1 MGNGARIKRLPQ
13 LSNSYRNALLCCSK
27 RRTCPSVPFR
37 YLNFAFKIIE
47 SVDLWLFPI
56 KLMQKVLKIGVALL
70 VVASSGQAQAPRPTL
85 ADASPYVTKMN
96 GGKPV
101 DCTAAKV
108 KINFGSGR
116 GEGYCQAVLADLIKS
131 WEAGTDATKLDVLT
145 PADQM
150 PPPPPEAYELKGDKL
165 GSSMS
170 EYLRNHHDDCVSKF
184 SAPPEV
190 HHSVFSGNTLQN
202 TESQHANAFRFA
214 CQNLD
219 PSFAQTSDVLLLAR
233 QLRTDAVLKNLTLA
247 TAKIDREQVEF
258 SQQRLYLVAYYF
270 RQESFGLIQAA
281 FINKFGQP
289 TSTSEIVAKNLMG
302 AELPRTTMTWKN
314 GVSTIELSEI
324 SGNDLTKS
332 QVVIVLDE
340 IYEKVAHRHNNETLK
355 SVQSD
360 M

>member
-1 MGNGARIKRLPQ
+1 MRKA
-13 LSNSYRNALLCCSK
+13 
-27 RRTCPSVPFR
+27 
-37 YLNFAFKIIE
+37 
-47 SVDLWLFPI
+47 
-56 KLMQKVLKIGVALL
+56 LKIGVALL
-70 VVASSGQAQAPRPTL
+70 AVASAGRAQAPKPTL

-116 GEGYCQAVLADLIKS
+116 GEGYCQAVLSDLMKS
-131 WEAGTDATKLDVLT
+131 WESGTDATKLDVLT

-150 PPPPPEAYELKGDKL
+150 PPAPSEAYELKGDKL

-170 EYLRNHHDDCVSKF
+170 EYLRNHHDDCVGKF

-190 HHSVFSGNTLQN
+190 HRSVISGNTLQN
-202 TESQHANAFRFA
+202 AGNQHANAFRFA

-219 PSFAQTSDVLLLAR
+219 PTFAQTLDVLALAQ
-233 QLRTDAVLKNLTLA
+233 QLRTDVQLKNLTLA
-247 TAKIDREQVEF
+247 TARIDREQVEF
-258 SQQRLYLVAYYF
+258 SQGRLYLVAYYF
-270 RQESFGLIQAA
+270 KQESFGLIQAA

-289 TSTSEIVAKNLMG
+289 TSTNEIVAKNLMG
-302 AELPRTTMTWKN
+302 AQLPRTTMTWKN
-314 GVSTIELSEI
+314 GVSTIELSEM

-332 QVVIVLDE
+332 QVVIVLDD
-340 IYEKVAHRHNNETLK
+340 IYEKVAHHHNTEALK

>member
-1 MGNGARIKRLPQ
+1 MR
-13 LSNSYRNALLCCSK
+13 
-27 RRTCPSVPFR
+27 
-37 YLNFAFKIIE
+37 
-47 SVDLWLFPI
+47 
-56 KLMQKVLKIGVALL
+56 KVLKIAVALL
-70 VVASSGQAQAPRPTL
+70 ALASSGRAQAPKPTL

-116 GEGYCQAVLADLIKS
+116 GEGYCQAVLSDLMKS
-131 WEAGTDATKLDVLT
+131 WETGTDATKLDVLT
-145 PADQM
+145 PENQM
-150 PPPPPEAYELKGDKL
+150 PPAPSQAYELKGDKL

-202 TESQHANAFRFA
+202 AESQHANAFRFM

-219 PSFAQTSDVLLLAR
+219 PSFAQTLDVLVLAR
-233 QLRTDAVLKNLTLA
+233 QLKTDAQLKNLTLA
-247 TAKIDREQVEF
+247 TAQIDRQQVEF
-258 SQQRLYLVAYYF
+258 SQQRLYLIAYYF
-270 RQESFGLIQAA
+270 KQESFRLIQAA

-302 AELPRTTMTWKN
+302 AQLPRTTMTWKN

-324 SGNDLTKS
+324 SNNDLTRS
-332 QVVIVLDE
+332 QVVIVLDD
-340 IYEKVAHRHNNETLK
+340 IYEKVAHHHNNEALK
-355 SVQSD
+355 SVQGD